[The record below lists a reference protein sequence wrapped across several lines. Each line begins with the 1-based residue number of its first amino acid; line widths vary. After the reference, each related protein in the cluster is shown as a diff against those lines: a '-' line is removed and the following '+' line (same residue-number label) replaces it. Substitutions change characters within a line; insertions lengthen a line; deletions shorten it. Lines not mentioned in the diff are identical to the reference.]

1 MEFTIRCVSKEEL
14 QGKSNYIII
23 DVRTNE
29 ERDNGS
35 IHIPIDKLE
44 SKLPELPKSK
54 LDITTCGKG
63 GGRSIKA
70 AEMLQKHHLTSQWL
84 CGGTMGW
91 RENKSW

>member
-1 MEFTIRCVSKEEL
+1 MESTIRCVSKEEL

-29 ERDNGS
+29 ERDNGYIQNS
-35 IHIPIDKLE
+35 IHIPIDELE
-44 SKLPELPKSK
+44 TKLPELPKSK
-54 LDITTCGKG
+54 LYITTCGKG

-70 AEMLQKHHLTSQWL
+70 AEMLQKYHLNSQWL

-91 RENKSW
+91 